1 MTTRKDRRVTIVVH
15 TDGDLASRQYRVP
28 VWAFEAGKWGA
39 LVVGLLVVLFF
50 AFAGP
55 IGRAAAR
62 VPGLER
68 QVARLEEENSR
79 VQQLAAALN
88 RAEANYQ
95 ELRTMLGV
103 RAPREKGSAPTE
115 DLVRAVA
122 VRARPP
128 SAPLRYEPG
137 PAEPTHWPLD
147 LAGFVTRGQVRP
159 GDPAES
165 HPGIDIAVPAGTAV
179 RAAGGGVVEAAGTD
193 PAYGLFVLLRHS
205 SGYETMYGHAS
216 RLLAR
221 EGDSVQAGRG
231 IALAGESGGAA
242 GARPPFGNRRGGE
255 AAGPPPAGEH
265 GGGKGGGPRREGGTG
280 GTGMRV
286 VGDITADGVVKIEG
300 TVVGTVRAGR
310 QVLVGKGGEVE
321 GDVISREAIIGGEV
335 RGSIRADERIE
346 IQSTS
351 VVHGDVVAKRLLVQE
366 GGEINGVV
374 RMGEAAL
381 EAETVEK
388 AGAQRTY

>member
-1 MTTRKDRRVTIVVH
+1 MKQSKDRRVTIVVH

-28 VWAFEAGKWGA
+28 LWALEGGKWSA
-39 LVVGLLVVLFF
+39 LVVGLLIVLFF

-103 RAPREKGSAPTE
+103 RAPREKGAAAPTG

-122 VRARPP
+122 VHARPP

-147 LAGFVTRGQVRP
+147 VAGFVTRGQVRP
-159 GDPAES
+159 GDVAES
-165 HPGIDIAVPAGTAV
+165 HPGIDIAVPAGTPV
-179 RAAGGGVVEAAGTD
+179 RAAGGGSVEAAGTD
-193 PAYGLFVLLRHS
+193 PAYGLFVLMRHS

-216 RLLAR
+216 RLLVR
-221 EGDSVQAGRG
+221 EGDSVQAGQV
-231 IALAGESGGAA
+231 IALSGNSGRSTA
-242 GARPPFGNRRGGE
+242 PHLHFE
-255 AAGPPPAGEH
+255 I
-265 GGGKGGGPRREGGTG
+265 RREGKSLDPLT
-280 GTGMRV
+280 
-286 VGDITADGVVKIEG
+286 VVK
-300 TVVGTVRAGR
+300 
-310 QVLVGKGGEVE
+310 
-321 GDVISREAIIGGEV
+321 
-335 RGSIRADERIE
+335 
-346 IQSTS
+346 
-351 VVHGDVVAKRLLVQE
+351 QE
-366 GGEINGVV
+366 N
-374 RMGEAAL
+374 
-381 EAETVEK
+381 
-388 AGAQRTY
+388 

>member
-1 MTTRKDRRVTIVVH
+1 MTKRKDRHVTIVLH

-28 VWAFEAGKWGA
+28 VWAFEAGKWSA
-39 LVVGLLVVLFF
+39 LLVGLLVVLFF

-103 RAPREKGSAPTE
+103 RGPREKGAAAPTG
-115 DLVRAVA
+115 DLVRAIA

-147 LAGFVTRGQVRP
+147 IAGFVTRGQVRP
-159 GDPAES
+159 GDVAES
-165 HPGIDIAVPAGTAV
+165 HPGIDIAVPPGTPV
-179 RAAGGGVVEAAGTD
+179 RAAGGGSVEAAGTD

-216 RLLAR
+216 RLLVR
-221 EGDSVQAGRG
+221 EGDSVQAGQV
-231 IALAGESGGAA
+231 IALSGNSGRSTA
-242 GARPPFGNRRGGE
+242 PHLHFE
-255 AAGPPPAGEH
+255 I
-265 GGGKGGGPRREGGTG
+265 RREGKSLDPLT
-280 GTGMRV
+280 
-286 VGDITADGVVKIEG
+286 VVK
-300 TVVGTVRAGR
+300 
-310 QVLVGKGGEVE
+310 
-321 GDVISREAIIGGEV
+321 
-335 RGSIRADERIE
+335 
-346 IQSTS
+346 
-351 VVHGDVVAKRLLVQE
+351 QE
-366 GGEINGVV
+366 N
-374 RMGEAAL
+374 
-381 EAETVEK
+381 
-388 AGAQRTY
+388 

>member
-1 MTTRKDRRVTIVVH
+1 MTTRRDRRVTIVVH

-28 VWAFEAGKWGA
+28 VWVFEAGKWGA

-147 LAGFVTRGQVRP
+147 LARPHLAP
-159 GDPAES
+159 GD
-165 HPGIDIAVPAGTAV
+165 
-179 RAAGGGVVEAAGTD
+179 EA
-193 PAYGLFVLLRHS
+193 
-205 SGYETMYGHAS
+205 
-216 RLLAR
+216 
-221 EGDSVQAGRG
+221 
-231 IALAGESGGAA
+231 
-242 GARPPFGNRRGGE
+242 
-255 AAGPPPAGEH
+255 
-265 GGGKGGGPRREGGTG
+265 
-280 GTGMRV
+280 
-286 VGDITADGVVKIEG
+286 
-300 TVVGTVRAGR
+300 
-310 QVLVGKGGEVE
+310 GEVE
-321 GDVISREAIIGGEV
+321 R
-335 RGSIRADERIE
+335 RWR
-346 IQSTS
+346 
-351 VVHGDVVAKRLLVQE
+351 
-366 GGEINGVV
+366 
-374 RMGEAAL
+374 
-381 EAETVEK
+381 
-388 AGAQRTY
+388 